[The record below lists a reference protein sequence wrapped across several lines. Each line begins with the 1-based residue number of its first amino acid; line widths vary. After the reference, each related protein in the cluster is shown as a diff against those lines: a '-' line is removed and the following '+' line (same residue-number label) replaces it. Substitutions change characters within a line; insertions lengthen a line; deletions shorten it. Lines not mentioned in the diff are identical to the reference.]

1 MAVPSSIN
9 QRIANE
15 AKKTIIPL
23 IVLHFFYFV
32 LILGHR
38 YQTQSHYSSEAAVA
52 AQLAAAAITEDPTS
66 VTPVNSKIIVKKKK
80 VEHTNPLEQYKEPIH
95 HLSKE
100 LSKAQEYVRIDTEQ
114 ILQHL
119 ETLESIEQNNVL
131 TQDLLLLS
139 KTTGEDDDEVTKE
152 KISDSDVKSALYH
165 WRGLLSIG
173 SLRDIPYDGLEESFH
188 NVTEEIKAIEKSLN
202 DEKLIKQFMFDTSL
216 GGFVVK
222 EQSVFIC
229 PPHSDNSDSESKRN
243 GKNRDSLAYAYESD
257 LHHYLKKFEKKF
269 SNRAQGRGIHALLP
283 ESIKELEDIMESK
296 MKIILEDIITVADDL
311 EGQLDQITTGVKGST
326 SSSSSSSVGSSCVDT
341 DLVHTLVEA
350 GLQALLAHGDV
361 REALRKTTLQLDPKT
376 SEDELILDADLPLID
391 ESHIKSYGNDA
402 MMKSINIRSKI
413 DTPLL
418 MKSVHWIDHFIDA
431 IGGYNDG
438 LDQYLDSLT
447 DYRGGNS
454 VGELVVESILEQA
467 TLAGDVNVQEYL
479 QKLREMK
486 THLFQ

>member
-1 MAVPSSIN
+1 
-9 QRIANE
+9 
-15 AKKTIIPL
+15 
-23 IVLHFFYFV
+23 VLHFFYFV

-38 YQTQSHYSSEAAVA
+38 YHTQSHYSSEAAVA
-52 AQLAAAAITEDPTS
+52 VQLAAAAITEDPTNT
-66 VTPVNSKIIVKKKK
+66 TPVNSKIIVKKKK
-80 VEHTNPLEQYKEPIH
+80 VEHRNPLEQYKEPIH

-119 ETLESIEQNNVL
+119 EILESIEQNNVL

-139 KTTGEDDDEVTKE
+139 KTTDEDDDDSDHGKEVTKE
-152 KISDSDVKSALYH
+152 EISDSDVKSALYH

-216 GGFVVK
+216 GGFIVK
-222 EQSVFIC
+222 EQSAFIC
-229 PPHSDNSDSESKRN
+229 PSHSDNSDSESKRSD
-243 GKNRDSLAYAYESD
+243 KNRNSLAYAYESD
-257 LHHYLKKFEKKF
+257 LHHYLEKFEKKF

-283 ESIKELEDIMESK
+283 ESIEKLEDIMESK
-296 MKIILEDIITVADDL
+296 MKIILEDIIAVADDL

-326 SSSSSSSVGSSCVDT
+326 SSSSSSVGSSCVDT

-418 MKSVHWIDHFIDA
+418 MKSVDWIDHFIDA

-467 TLAGDVNVQEYL
+467 TLAGDINVQEYL